1 MKAQRLTGIAIS
13 AAALAILT
21 GAGCGSGE
29 GVESVGAYPGG
40 RSLRPMEPPAIAA
53 DAGVPIAPPPA
64 QDFSRVMQQAQA
76 MFVATRTDAFALL
89 PAERRF
95 EAQQTAARVLS
106 EMGGFT
112 LVYEPPAPP
121 PDEEDIVE
129 PQPYRRLQGVMLSN
143 TVTALIEWEDGKV
156 YEVHPGSRVADSEW
170 VVVSID
176 PEKAVL
182 RRSGQ
187 RRPTQI
193 EVKLESP
200 PPGMGRGGRTQGG
213 GAGGGQQAGGAG
225 TGIAGAGGGGRPG
238 QPSAA
243 AGASGGGGGGAVGGQ

>member
-1 MKAQRLTGIAIS
+1 MNAQRLTGLAMS
-13 AAALAILT
+13 VAALAIVT

-29 GVESVGAYPGG
+29 AVESVGAYPGG
-40 RSLRPMEPPAIAA
+40 APMRPVEPPSIAA

-64 QDFSRVMQQAQA
+64 GDFSQVMQEAQA
-76 MFVATRTDAFALL
+76 TFVPTRADAFALL

-95 EAQQTAARVLS
+95 EAQQTAARVLA

-112 LVYEPPAPP
+112 LVYEPPTPP
-121 PDEEDIVE
+121 PDEEDILE
-129 PQPYRRLQGVMLSN
+129 PQPYRRLQGVLLSN

-156 YEVHPGSRVADSEW
+156 YEVHPGARVADSEW

-176 PEKAVL
+176 TEKAVL

-200 PPGMGRGGRTQGG
+200 PPGMGRGGRAQGG
-213 GAGGGQQAGGAG
+213 QGGGQQTGGAG
-225 TGIAGAGGGGRPG
+225 SGIAGAGGGGRPG